1 MCASGYLKKLNNI
14 HCLVYSSS
22 SYTKIIEP
30 VSVGTVIMNKWT
42 SLELTFSNGWSFI
55 CEVMELKGFLKCYSD
70 AVFVCM
76 IGRVTIYYQFF
87 SNNFK
92 GFQMEK
98 RFCYHSS
105 LLENCPTS
113 PTLCHD
119 KKYSSAYKTFFRCI
133 NVYESQSWIC
143 KWCGLRV
150 KANDCFQALDEKYT
164 FILGQTF

>member
-14 HCLVYSSS
+14 HCLVYSS
-22 SYTKIIEP
+22 YTKIMEP

-70 AVFVCM
+70 AVFVCK

-98 RFCYHSS
+98 RFCYYSS
-105 LLENCPTS
+105 LLENLCIYRYTNTS
-113 PTLCHD
+113 PTILCHD

-133 NVYESQSWIC
+133 M
-143 KWCGLRV
+143 LP
-150 KANDCFQALDEKYT
+150 
-164 FILGQTF
+164 